1 MSVAT
6 PPLLHYRSRF
16 STLWVAATVI
26 VVAIVVTIIVTF
38 LRWPFTEKAIISSLE
53 DASSSKVTI
62 AHFQKTYFPH
72 PGCIAEN
79 VVFVRLPGV
88 PPLITIPKLTIQASF
103 LGLFTKHV
111 SRIQSDGM
119 TIFIPPQKFP
129 GKFHSVSN
137 AVIDDLLFQNAT
149 LQFGSRNRG
158 QPPLAFSIHECIL
171 RHVGG
176 AGPVAFRVSMSN
188 PQPPGEIDASGR
200 VGPWHLAS
208 TSQTPVSGNYTFQ
221 HADLGVFDGI
231 AGILS
236 SSGTFEGTLK
246 KLDVHGT
253 TETPDFEV
261 THSGHKVGLK
271 NKFDAVVNTLSGDV
285 TLEQVDSMF
294 RDTRVITSGTIAR
307 RPPDERRITE
317 LEMLARNGRIQDIL
331 GLFVSD
337 SKPPMAGI
345 TSLRAHVFLPADQR
359 PFLSRVELHGD
370 FGIDEGKFTATN
382 TQQDVNKLSAESL
395 GQSDN
400 NPATV
405 LSDLKGHAEV
415 KDGVAR
421 FSDLSFGIP
430 GASAE
435 MHGTYNLISEAIDLH
450 GVLKMDTSISHTA
463 HGPKALLLKFMDPFF
478 KRKPKGSAVPV
489 KITGTYDKPLFGLD
503 LGGQKENK
511 AEQRLE
517 KAYHKPTK

>member
-6 PPLLHYRSRF
+6 PPLLHRRSRF
-16 STLWVAATVI
+16 SILWVVPSVI
-26 VVAIVVTIIVTF
+26 AVAVVVIIIVTA
-38 LRWPFTEKAIISSLE
+38 LQWPFTEKAIVSSLE

-88 PPLITIPKLTIQASF
+88 PPLITIPKLTIQTSF
-103 LGLFTKHV
+103 LGLLMKHV
-111 SRIQSDGM
+111 SHIQSDGM
-119 TIFIPPQKFP
+119 TVFIPPQKFP
-129 GKFHSVSN
+129 GKFHSDSN
-137 AVIDDLLFQNAT
+137 AIIDDLLFQNAT

-158 QPPLAFSIHECIL
+158 QPPLKFAIHECLL

-176 AGPVAFRVSMSN
+176 TGSVAFRVSLSN
-188 PQPPGEIDASGR
+188 PQPPGEIEASGR
-200 VGPWHLAS
+200 LGPWHLAS

-246 KLDVHGT
+246 KLGVHGT

-261 THSGHKVGLK
+261 THSGHKTRLK
-271 NKFDAVVNTLSGDV
+271 NRFDAVVNALSGDV
-285 TLEQVDSMF
+285 TLDQVDSMF
-294 RDTRVITSGTIAR
+294 RDTRVMTNGTIAR

-317 LEMLARNGRIQDIL
+317 LDMLVRNGRIQDIL

-337 SKPPMAGI
+337 PRAPMAGV

-359 PFLSRVELHGD
+359 QFLSRVELHGD
-370 FGIDEGKFTATN
+370 FGIDEGKFTTQT

-405 LSDLKGHAEV
+405 LSNLKGHADV
-415 KDGVAR
+415 KDGVAH
-421 FSDLSFGIP
+421 FFNLSFGIP

-450 GVLKMDTSISHTA
+450 GVLKMDTSVSHTA

-478 KRKPKGSAVPV
+478 KRKPKGSAVPI
-489 KITGTYDKPLFGLD
+489 KITGTYDKPSFGLD

-511 AEQRLE
+511 AEKRLE
-517 KAYHKPTK
+517 KAYQKPTK